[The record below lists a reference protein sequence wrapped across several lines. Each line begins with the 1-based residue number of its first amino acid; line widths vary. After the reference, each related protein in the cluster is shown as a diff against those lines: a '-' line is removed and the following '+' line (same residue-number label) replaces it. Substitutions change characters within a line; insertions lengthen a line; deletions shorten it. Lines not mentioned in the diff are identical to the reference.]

1 MSKFRYVLIF
11 VVVLV
16 ITIFTRWLLTS
27 VEQPAELGEP
37 KARHDPDYFI
47 SNFNATLYDK
57 QGAASYR
64 LIAHYLEHFPDDD
77 TMEIQKLRL
86 EYTDSAN
93 QDWVATSDRG
103 TAYKDIEVLNMID
116 NVKVVRAPDEPANTM
131 TLYAK
136 DLKIDLIQRF
146 AQTDNEVKI
155 VGKNSTIDA
164 TGMLLEFDA
173 GKLTF
178 NARTRGEYAPK

>member
-1 MSKFRYVLIF
+1 MSKFRYVLVF

-16 ITIFTRWLLTS
+16 ITIFTRWLLSS
-27 VEQPAELGEP
+27 VEQPTAPGEP
-37 KARHDPDYFI
+37 VVRHDPDYFI
-47 SNFNATLYDK
+47 SQFNATLYDK
-57 QGAASYR
+57 TGEASYR
-64 LIAHYLEHFPDDD
+64 LIANYLEHFPDDD
-77 TMEIQKLRL
+77 SMDIKKLRL
-86 EYTDSAN
+86 EYTDSAK
-93 QDWVATSDRG
+93 QEWVATSDRG
-103 TAYKDIEVLNMID
+103 TAYKDIEVLHMRD
-116 NVKVVRAPDEPANTM
+116 NVKVIRAPGDPLNKM

-146 AQTDNEVKI
+146 ASTDNEVKI

-178 NARTRGEYAPK
+178 NARTRGEYTPK